1 MDSTILHLFGVD
13 EILERLARRR
23 VTGCFHIFTVNE
35 SANIFFRDGLIVAA
49 IKGQV
54 EGGQVVK
61 QILEWKSVH
70 YLWQP
75 DAVAPPSS
83 LQPLKIVVHD
93 FLARPDESGPLEK
106 APVAAESAPGG
117 SSGASVRVIP
127 AKGKSTGPLPVITS
141 EQAASLTAT
150 KTFSL
155 SPDDRA
161 ALDAALLKKYPLVLV
176 PLETPEKRLKI
187 TRVSNLTGRNPAC
200 DLAISHPSI
209 SRQHCLLQLT
219 ERGLHVKDLDT
230 TNGTRVNGIALKEG
244 YISAGD
250 KLTIGHVHFM
260 VEKD

>member
-1 MDSTILHLFGVD
+1 MDSAILHLFGVD
-13 EILERLARRR
+13 EILERLGRRQM
-23 VTGCFHIFTVNE
+23 TGCFHIFTFNE

-49 IKGQV
+49 SKGVV
-54 EGGQVVK
+54 EGEPVIK

-75 DAVAPPSS
+75 DAVPTQPA
-83 LQPLKIVVHD
+83 LKPLKIVVHD
-93 FLARPDESGPLEK
+93 FLARQNAGGAVEK
-106 APVAAESAPGG
+106 TSSAAPSAPVIL
-117 SSGASVRVIP
+117 IP
-127 AKGKSTGPLPVITS
+127 AKGTTTGPL
-141 EQAASLTAT
+141 QAVSSPTPAEAANSMTAT

-155 SPDDRA
+155 SAEDRA
-161 ALDAALLKKYPLVLV
+161 AQDEALLKRYPLALV

-187 TRVSNLTGRNPAC
+187 VRVSSLAGRNPAC
-200 DLAISHPSI
+200 DLAISHSSI

-244 YISAGD
+244 YVSPGD

-260 VEKD
+260 VEKG